1 MNPQIINY
9 KNIPFLKNYIN
20 LHKKP
25 LLKSKVEGIKNTTGR
40 DNGNGKI
47 FSYHKGGGHKKNYR
61 KIHFNRSYETTGII
75 STIEYDPNR
84 TANIAAVYDFRN
96 KNYFYILATKNL
108 QTGDII
114 KSGINAELKLGHSLP
129 LDKIPI
135 GSLISNISLKIKG
148 QGQVA
153 RSAGTFSKLIEKNSY
168 FSLIKMVS
176 GKLKILPIKC
186 SATLGIVSNELH
198 SLMQIGKAGRSRWLN
213 KRPTVRGVAM
223 NPVDHPHGGG
233 EGKKSGRKLSPWSK
247 TTKRISLK
255 KKTNGKSKMERSVF

>member
-9 KNIPFLKNYIN
+9 MNISFLKNYIN

-25 LLKSKVEGIKNTTGR
+25 IIKSKIKGTKNTTGR
-40 DNGNGKI
+40 ESGNGKI

-61 KIHFNRSYETTGII
+61 KIYFNRSYETIGIV

-84 TANIAAVYDFRN
+84 TSNIAAIYNFIN

-108 QTGDII
+108 QIGDII
-114 KSGINAELKLGHSLP
+114 KSGINAELKLGHSLS

-153 RSAGTFSKLIEKNSY
+153 RSAGTFAKLIEKNSY

-186 SATLGIVSNELH
+186 FATLGMISNELH
-198 SLMQIGKAGRSRWLN
+198 SLIQISKAGKSRWLN
-213 KRPTVRGVAM
+213 RRPKVRGVAM

-233 EGKKSGRKLSPWSK
+233 EGKKSGLKLSPWSK
-247 TTKRISLK
+247 TTKKISLK
-255 KKTNGKSKMERSVF
+255 KKTNGKIKMERSIF